1 MLVSHLGL
9 GTWRWGSETDE
20 DDAADQLIS
29 FHEAGGTLVDTGT
42 SYSAGRSEEIL
53 GRLLG
58 DVIPREEFVIATKG
72 GLRWRG
78 EQAMIDASRGAMLRQ
93 LDLSLRRLGIDHVD
107 LWQLHVPDDEV
118 PIEET
123 LAALDDAVH
132 SGKVRYVGVSNFTG
146 WRTAQAATWQQSA
159 PGRSPVVSNQ
169 VRYSLLERGI
179 EREVL
184 PACEALGVGVLP
196 FSPLG
201 GGVLTGKYRDGVPA
215 DSRAARGVRHLAP
228 LQDPATIGIVEAVST
243 AAEGLATSAVAV
255 ALAWVR
261 DRPGVTA
268 PIVGARTLGQ
278 LTAALGCEMLELPE
292 EISEALDDVSAP
304 RLGYP
309 EAGL

>member
-1 MLVSHLGL
+1 LLVSHLGL
-9 GTWRWGSETDE
+9 GTLRWGSETDE
-20 DDAADQLIS
+20 DDAADQLIA

-146 WRTAQAATWQQSA
+146 WRTAQAATWQRCA
-159 PGRSPVVSNQ
+159 PGRSRFV
-169 VRYSLLERGI
+169 Y
-179 EREVL
+179 
-184 PACEALGVGVLP
+184 
-196 FSPLG
+196 F
-201 GGVLTGKYRDGVPA
+201 
-215 DSRAARGVRHLAP
+215 
-228 LQDPATIGIVEAVST
+228 
-243 AAEGLATSAVAV
+243 
-255 ALAWVR
+255 
-261 DRPGVTA
+261 
-268 PIVGARTLGQ
+268 
-278 LTAALGCEMLELPE
+278 
-292 EISEALDDVSAP
+292 
-304 RLGYP
+304 
-309 EAGL
+309 